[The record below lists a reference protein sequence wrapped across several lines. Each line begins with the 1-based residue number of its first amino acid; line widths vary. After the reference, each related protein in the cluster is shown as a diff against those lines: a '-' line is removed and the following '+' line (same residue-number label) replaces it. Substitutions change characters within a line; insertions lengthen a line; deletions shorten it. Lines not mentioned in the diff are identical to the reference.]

1 MRQRQADTETSDKAE
16 DPGAEGDR
24 EGPAEPGLGKG
35 AGALQSP

>member
-1 MRQRQADTETSDKAE
+1 MRQRQADTETSDKEE